1 MSYFIIFN
9 KKIINGDNIMDA
21 EMLLE
26 IENLGLINK
35 ANLEIGK
42 INVIVGKNSTG
53 KSTSSKFLFSLLTAA
68 SSEGTQLANNNIH
81 FKLLNF
87 VEYWKVK
94 GSQEMKAKFN
104 QVKNSL
110 TNNPISPELFE
121 EVYSQITLILEG
133 VDFKDKELCIN
144 DLDSLFHII
153 KLNNDEN
160 VRYITVFN
168 ALVESEYGSSLNR
181 FRDAHIKFHGH
192 YDGVEF
198 KQDIKIGDEKSET
211 SISKDFLNYF
221 NFQNVIYIDS
231 PSILENNRSSSQ
243 YHLQMLERKLKNIKR
258 TDDVYGDEFYKDLN
272 GFKGSIDELI
282 DGKFEYVP
290 SEDIFLFI
298 KDNQPPFSMQN
309 TASGLKQLGVIQLL
323 LDNNELTK
331 NSFLILDGPEIN
343 LHPEFQVKL
352 AEILVLSS
360 KDLNITV
367 YINTHSPFLAE
378 AIEVYSKYHRT
389 YEQTKF
395 YLTQES
401 ENEGKFDYVLRD
413 DRDIME
419 VYNNLGNPFDT
430 LNEIRFETELRN
442 D

>member
-9 KKIINGDNIMDA
+9 KKIIKGDNIMDA

-81 FKLLNF
+81 FRLLNF

-94 GSQEMKAKFN
+94 GSQEMEAKFN

-243 YHLQMLERKLKNIKR
+243 YHLQMLERKLKKIKR

-331 NSFLILDGPEIN
+331 NSFLILDEPEIN

-401 ENEGKFDYVLRD
+401 ENEGKFDYVLMD
-413 DRDIME
+413 DMDIME

-430 LNEIRFETELRN
+430 LNEIRFEIELRN
-442 D
+442 E

>member
-81 FKLLNF
+81 FRLLNF

-94 GSQEMKAKFN
+94 GSQEMEAKFN

-121 EVYSQITLILEG
+121 EAYSQITLILEG

-243 YHLQMLERKLKNIKR
+243 YHLQMLERKLKKIKR

-331 NSFLILDGPEIN
+331 NSFLILDEPEIN

-401 ENEGKFDYVLRD
+401 ENEGKFDYVLMD
-413 DRDIME
+413 DMDIME

-442 D
+442 E